1 MQLSTLLEASPE
13 VGEKGSGGKLEK
25 GQAGCGHSI
34 PIGEPAEAPGK
45 VCDLLTPSRS
55 LWLQPLAEETVK
67 LAEWWQA
74 RRSG

>member
-13 VGEKGSGGKLEK
+13 VGEKGSGGTLEK
-25 GQAGCGHSI
+25 GRAGCGHSI

-55 LWLQPLAEETVK
+55 L
-67 LAEWWQA
+67 
-74 RRSG
+74 

>member
-1 MQLSTLLEASPE
+1 MCFLKCSSTLLEASPE

-45 VCDLLTPSRS
+45 VCDLLTPSGS
-55 LWLQPLAEETVK
+55 L
-67 LAEWWQA
+67 
-74 RRSG
+74 